1 MEEEPDAS
9 MMVAQKVLNQ
19 VGTIVKNMEEE
30 PDASMM
36 VAQQLLNH
44 KFCHYIWMYLIQ
56 VMSSALPP
64 HTPDQSFFLKILLH
78 VHYQTGIWYMQ
89 HLNLRW
95 LHSICSMKT
104 TIYLLYQQPG
114 PRCQPASLFSGQVH
128 SKDSRRRS
136 SMLLHTLPY

>member
-44 KFCHYIWMYLIQ
+44 KFCHYI
-56 VMSSALPP
+56 
-64 HTPDQSFFLKILLH
+64 
-78 VHYQTGIWYMQ
+78 
-89 HLNLRW
+89 
-95 LHSICSMKT
+95 
-104 TIYLLYQQPG
+104 
-114 PRCQPASLFSGQVH
+114 
-128 SKDSRRRS
+128 
-136 SMLLHTLPY
+136 